1 MPTVFENGPY
11 LVSAL
16 LSERTIQETDGVLTL
31 VRVVDKV
38 TASPVSLTEAQPSEM
53 PAFLVS
59 LYLTIILKA
68 GRARGNYLLAVRP
81 EDPTGAML
89 PASENPITFTGTD
102 DGAGANVLIN
112 MNLGVQHVGLYWFD
126 VLLDDQLL
134 TRVPLRIEYQPVQDA
149 RPQAPV
155 APASSESPW
164 RPSQ

>member
-38 TASPVSLTEAQPSEM
+38 TATSGSPTEPHPSEM

-68 GRARGNYLLAVRP
+68 GRARGDYLLAVRP
-81 EDPTGAML
+81 EDPTGAVL
-89 PASENPITFTGTD
+89 TASENPITFTGTD
-102 DGAGANVLIN
+102 DGAGANVVIN
-112 MNLGVQHVGLYWFD
+112 MNLGIRHVGLYWFN

-134 TRVPLRIEYQPVQDA
+134 TRVPLRIEYEPVQDA
-149 RPQAPV
+149 RLQAPA
-155 APASSESPW
+155 APASSE
-164 RPSQ
+164 

>member
-16 LSERTIQETDGVLTL
+16 LNERTIQEADGVLTL

-38 TASPVSLTEAQPSEM
+38 TATPGSWTEPQASEM

-68 GRARGNYLLAVRP
+68 GRARGDYVLAVRP
-81 EDPTGAML
+81 EDPTGAVL
-89 PASENPITFTGTD
+89 PASENSITFAGTD
-102 DGAGANVLIN
+102 DGAGANVIIN
-112 MNLGVQHVGLYWFD
+112 MNLGIQHVGLYWFN

-134 TRVPLRIEYQPVQDA
+134 TRVPLRIEYEPVQDA
-149 RPQAPV
+149 RLQAPV
-155 APASSESPW
+155 APASSE
-164 RPSQ
+164 